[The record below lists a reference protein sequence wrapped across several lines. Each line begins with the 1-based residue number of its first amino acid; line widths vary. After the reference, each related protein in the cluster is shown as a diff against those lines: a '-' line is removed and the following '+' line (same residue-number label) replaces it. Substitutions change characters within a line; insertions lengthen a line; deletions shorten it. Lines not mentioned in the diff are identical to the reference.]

1 MCVLPGAESWGQEW
15 QEPCPLS
22 LCPEPCLGGRSP
34 MMAFPCEVAEGS
46 SQGGEEGPTVT
57 ETWYG
62 HRPWGR
68 AGGGTNDPSDR
79 RPSP

>member
-1 MCVLPGAESWGQEW
+1 
-15 QEPCPLS
+15 
-22 LCPEPCLGGRSP
+22 

-57 ETWYG
+57 ETGYG
-62 HRPWGR
+62 HRPWTEPIRPWGR